1 MICDARPVLR
11 LSEDGT
17 DLVER
22 QVAEDPKFE
31 NFPVRLFHGMQSSV
45 DPEGR
50 IPVRY
55 FLLDVGIIGGKDF
68 RYRLGFFR
76 RRCSSRK
83 QFFAMAQSQVTSSD
97 SFRKEEAVWEKAR
110 KKDSWVISSAVCR
123 SPASV
128 MI

>member
-31 NFPVRLFHGMQSSV
+31 NFPVRLFHGMQGSV

-68 RYRLGFFR
+68 RYRLGFFPAALLI
-76 RRCSSRK
+76 
-83 QFFAMAQSQVTSSD
+83 Q
-97 SFRKEEAVWEKAR
+97 EAVFRDGAEPG
-110 KKDSWVISSAVCR
+110 DFV
-123 SPASV
+123 
-128 MI
+128 